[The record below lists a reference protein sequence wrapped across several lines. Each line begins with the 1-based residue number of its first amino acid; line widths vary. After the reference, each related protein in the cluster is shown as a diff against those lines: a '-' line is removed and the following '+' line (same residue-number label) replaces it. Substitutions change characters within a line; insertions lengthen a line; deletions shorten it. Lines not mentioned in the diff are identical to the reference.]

1 MSKITTTILLGLIL
15 SQPVLSATPRT
26 ALIIGNAAYQEGPL
40 SAPVRDARALA
51 KVLRKLGFQ
60 VIERSNLNLEE
71 MEQAIGKFHK
81 LLSQRSGVGLFYY
94 SGHGIQY
101 ENQNYLIP
109 IGANLYGAYALPR
122 KTIAVNEVLEAMNS
136 AGNTVNLVFLDSC
149 RTPPEMVKSWTKGKE
164 IPPGMAK
171 QSEVPGSLIAYAAA
185 PGKPALDGK
194 NGQNSPYVKHMLKW
208 IQVPNLSI
216 TDALTQV
223 RRSVM
228 KATRYRQEPQQPQFS
243 SALNELFYFNPSAPD
258 KISCPECPQLLRTCQ
273 RHFKANRLTTGR
285 GGTALDCYSDVLK
298 KDRNNGEALRGLE
311 KIEAKYVAWIERAL
325 SRKQKNKVLQYMAG
339 LRKVNPESPKLAA
352 FEAQMQTPPP
362 IQPQTVTVQPRQRFS
377 AGQVFRDRL
386 KDGSKGP
393 HMVWIAAGSF
403 QMGSNDGESDEK
415 PVHKVNITQDFGMGR
430 YEVTVGE
437 FRQFVNATGYRTEAE
452 KGDGCYIYKNGWW
465 WSSKDWS
472 KERDAN
478 WRNPNFSQNDNHPV
492 VCISWNDAQA
502 YTKWLSKQTG
512 KKYRLPTEA
521 EWEYV
526 ARAGTTTKYWWGN
539 TASHEYANYGAD
551 SCCSGLAKGK
561 DRWEYTAPVGSFAP
575 NQFGIYDTV
584 GNVWEWTQDIYSSD
598 YYSKRIYSDP
608 TGPST
613 GSYRVYRGGGWFFT
627 APYCRAAYRGSLSPG
642 DRFSYLG
649 FRLLRKEP

>member
-1 MSKITTTILLGLIL
+1 MH
-15 SQPVLSATPRT
+15 
-26 ALIIGNAAYQEGPL
+26 ALY
-40 SAPVRDARALA
+40 LA

-60 VIERSNLNLEE
+60 VIERTNLNLTE
-71 MEQAIGKFHK
+71 MEQAIGKFHQ

-122 KTIAVNEVLEAMNS
+122 KTIAVNEVLKAMNS
-136 AGNTVNLVFLDSC
+136 AGNAVNLVFLDSC

-171 QSEVPGSLIAYAAA
+171 QSDVPGSLIAYAAA

-194 NGQNSPYVKHMLKW
+194 NGQNSPYVKQLLKW

-228 KATRYRQEPQQPQFS
+228 KATQYRQEPQQPQFS
-243 SALNELFYFNPSAPD
+243 SALNELFYFNPSKVPAPD

-273 RHFKANRLTTGR
+273 RHFNANRLTTGV
-285 GGTALDCYSDVLK
+285 GGTALSCYSEVLK
-298 KDRNNGEALRGLE
+298 KDRNNAEALAGLE
-311 KIEAKYVAWIERAL
+311 KIEATYVAWIERAL
-325 SRKQKNKVLQYMAG
+325 SRKQKNKALQYMAG

-352 FEAQMQTPPP
+352 FEEQMQVPTPP
-362 IQPQTVTVQPRQRFS
+362 IYTPQTVTVRPRQ
-377 AGQVFRDRL
+377 AGQIFRDRL

-393 HMVWIAAGSF
+393 QMVWIAAGSF
-403 QMGSNDGESDEK
+403 QMGSNKGDDDEK
-415 PVHKVNITQDFGMGR
+415 PVHRVSITQDFGMGR

-465 WSSKDWS
+465 SKGWS

-526 ARAGTTTKYWWGN
+526 ARGGTDTKYWWGN
-539 TASHEYANYGAD
+539 SIGSNKAN
-551 SCCSGLAKGK
+551 CSGYSSK
-561 DRWEYTAPVGSFAP
+561 TVPVGSFKANP
-575 NQFGIYDTV
+575 FGIYDTV
-584 GNVWEWTQDIYSSD
+584 GNVWEWVQDIYSKD
-598 YYSKRIYSDP
+598 YYSNSIYSDP

-613 GSYRVYRGGGWFFT
+613 GSYRVLRGGGWSFP
-627 APYCRAAYRGSLSPG
+627 APYCRVAYRVNNSPG
-642 DRFSYLG
+642 YRDGNLG
-649 FRLLRKEP
+649 FRLLRL

>member
-1 MSKITTTILLGLIL
+1 MH
-15 SQPVLSATPRT
+15 
-26 ALIIGNAAYQEGPL
+26 ALY
-40 SAPVRDARALA
+40 LA

-60 VIERSNLNLEE
+60 VIERTNLNLTE
-71 MEQAIGKFHK
+71 MEQAIGKFHQ

-122 KTIAVNEVLEAMNS
+122 KTIAVNEVLKAMNS
-136 AGNTVNLVFLDSC
+136 AGNAVNLVFLDSC

-171 QSEVPGSLIAYAAA
+171 QSDVPGSLIAYAAA

-194 NGQNSPYVKHMLKW
+194 NGQNSPYVKQLLKW

-228 KATRYRQEPQQPQFS
+228 KATQYRQEPQQPQFS
-243 SALNELFYFNPSAPD
+243 SALNELFYFNPSKVPAPD

-273 RHFKANRLTTGR
+273 RHFNANRLTTGV
-285 GGTALDCYSDVLK
+285 GGTALSCYSEVLK
-298 KDRNNGEALRGLE
+298 KDRNNAEALAGLE
-311 KIEAKYVAWIERAL
+311 KIEATYVAWIERAL
-325 SRKQKNKVLQYMAG
+325 SRKQKNKALQYMAG

-352 FEAQMQTPPP
+352 FEEQMQVPTPP
-362 IQPQTVTVQPRQRFS
+362 IYTPQTVTVRPRQ
-377 AGQVFRDRL
+377 AGQIFRDRL

-393 HMVWIAAGSF
+393 QMVWIAAGSF
-403 QMGSNDGESDEK
+403 QMGSNKGDDDEK
-415 PVHKVNITQDFGMGR
+415 PVHRVSITQDFGMGR

-452 KGDGCYIYKNGWW
+452 KGDGCYIYKKNEG
-465 WSSKDWS
+465 WS
-472 KERDAN
+472 KKRDAN

-492 VCISWNDAQA
+492 VCISWNDAVA
-502 YTKWLSKQTG
+502 YAEWLSQQTG
-512 KKYRLPTEA
+512 KTYRLPTEA

-561 DRWEYTAPVGSFAP
+561 DRWEYTAPVSSFAP
-575 NQFGIYDTV
+575 NQFGIYNTA
-584 GNVWEWTQDIYSSD
+584 GNVWEWTQDIIYSSD
-598 YYSKRIYSDP
+598 YYKNSIYSDP

-613 GSYRVYRGGGWFFT
+613 GSNRVYRGGGWNDPAT
-627 APYCRAAYRGSLSPG
+627 SCRAARRDRYSPD
-642 DRFSYLG
+642 DRSYDLG
-649 FRLLRKEP
+649 FRLLRMP

>member
-325 SRKQKNKVLQYMAG
+325 SRKQKNKALQYMAG

-362 IQPQTVTVQPRQRFS
+362 IQPQTVTVRPRQ

-393 HMVWIAAGSF
+393 EMVWIKAGSF
-403 QMGSNDGESDEK
+403 EMGDIQGGGYEWEK
-415 PVHKVNITQDFGMGR
+415 PVHRVSITQDFGMGR

-465 WSSKDWS
+465 SKGWS

-492 VCISWNDAQA
+492 VCISWNDAVA

-575 NQFGIYDTV
+575 NPFGIYDTA
-584 GNVWEWTQDIYSSD
+584 GNVWEWIQDIYSSD
-598 YYSKRIYSDP
+598 YYSKSPSSNP
-608 TGPST
+608 TGST
-613 GSYRVYRGGGWFFT
+613 GWLRVFRGGGWLIT
-627 APYCRAAYRGSLSPG
+627 APYCRAAYRYRYSPG
-642 DRFSYLG
+642 SRSSRLG
-649 FRLLRKEP
+649 FRLLREP